1 MKNNPA
7 NRNILIVGA
16 SKKEDRY
23 ANLAQQLL
31 MEKGYPVF
39 PVSTKDDEIL
49 GIKTCARISDVTK
62 PVDTVTLYVGPAR
75 QPDLIAQIVALKPGR
90 VIFNPGT
97 ENPAAYAALDN
108 AGINYEEACT
118 LVLLRTGQ
126 F

>member
-1 MKNNPA
+1 MNNPA

-23 ANLAQQLL
+23 ANMAQQLL

-39 PVSTKDDEIL
+39 PVSKKDDEIL
-49 GIKTCARISDVTK
+49 GIKTCPSIDEVTE

-75 QPDLIAQIVALKPGR
+75 QHDLIAEIVALHPRR

-97 ENPAAYAALDN
+97 ENPAAYAALDS
-108 AGINYEEACT
+108 AGIDHEEACT